1 MEASSDSKFTAWQSE
16 KAGVTPFGPKSVI
29 ISTALS
35 LVLEMS
41 VIKIC
46 RAKGTAVGV
55 VTMECSPRAKVPQF
69 LLLQVITR
77 FFCLM
82 GTLGRPKQVTL
93 RITLLK

>member
-1 MEASSDSKFTAWQSE
+1 LTQNLQLGKVRKLGLRPLAR
-16 KAGVTPFGPKSVI
+16 KSVI

-55 VTMECSPRAKVPQF
+55 VTMECSLRESSTAFV
-69 LLLQVITR
+69 VINYRR
-77 FFCLM
+77 FFCLV
-82 GTLGRPKQVTL
+82 GTLG
-93 RITLLK
+93 